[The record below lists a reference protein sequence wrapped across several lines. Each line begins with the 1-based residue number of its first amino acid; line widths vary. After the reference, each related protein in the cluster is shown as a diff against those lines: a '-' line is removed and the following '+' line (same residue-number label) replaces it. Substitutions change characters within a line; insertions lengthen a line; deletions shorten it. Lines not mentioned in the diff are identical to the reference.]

1 MPSYNYLC
9 SECGLLFDKTYKLGK
24 NPDKVACQC
33 GNEAEIQI
41 SDEIQYEFDTKTS
54 GLNIQNTGVVSAD
67 YDYDSIIGN
76 DAKQRWKLIDQRD
89 SHKRSLIK
97 ETPGARERDLMVM
110 FSDTEKSDYKLW
122 NIQQKR
128 RAGKLRL
135 AVEKI
140 SKIKIT

>member
-9 SECGLLFDKTYKLGK
+9 SDCGLLFDKTYKLGK
-24 NPDKVACQC
+24 NPEKLNCQC
-33 GNEAEIQI
+33 GSEAEIQI
-41 SDEIQYEFDTKTS
+41 SEDIQYEFETNTH

-76 DAKQRWKLIDQRD
+76 DAKQRWNLINQRD
-89 SHKRSLIK
+89 SHKRSIVQ
-97 ETPGARERDLMVM
+97 ETPGARERDLMVLYT
-110 FSDTEKSDYKLW
+110 DEEKSDYKVW
-122 NIQQKR
+122 SVQQKR
-128 RAGKLRL
+128 KAGKLRL